1 MPEPELAAIID
12 KDMRDY
18 FDREDGSEI
27 SFDNG
32 LLSAS
37 VYSYRID
44 SFGEMELGAQ
54 ETRELYEAMKKYY
67 EQQELSKVK

>member
-1 MPEPELAAIID
+1 
-12 KDMRDY
+12 MRDY

-32 LLSAS
+32 LLSAN
-37 VYSYRID
+37 VYSYQID
-44 SFGEMELGAQ
+44 DFGYMELGAQ

-67 EQQELSKVK
+67 EQQDLKDFNF